1 MGYLCIICT
10 LPIGYFEGSCFTVK
24 PFTRAKFI
32 SMDILINEKIT
43 NLVLDEYFQS
53 NSLLNRYLTDT
64 TVVIFG
70 V

>member
-43 NLVLDEYFQS
+43 NLVLDEYDYSFDS
-53 NSLLNRYLTDT
+53 SILTST
-64 TVVIFG
+64 K
-70 V
+70 